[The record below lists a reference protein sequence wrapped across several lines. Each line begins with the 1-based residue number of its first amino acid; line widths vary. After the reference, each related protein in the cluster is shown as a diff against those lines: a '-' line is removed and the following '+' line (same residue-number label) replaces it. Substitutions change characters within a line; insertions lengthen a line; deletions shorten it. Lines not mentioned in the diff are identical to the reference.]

1 VFRAELQQRFRDDEI
16 TITPQ
21 GQVGADITQRVRTG
35 GRECG
40 VILWE
45 CKRTARWDG
54 RWPGKLARDA
64 GKTQANLAVIVSEAL
79 PRDADG
85 SCQLEDGL
93 WVCDYRHA
101 AHLAAGLRQVLINVW
116 RYSAANAARAGGP
129 GAPGLFGAHDLHLAR
144 LAAARRLHATL
155 DAAGM
160 RRQRAW
166 RRYRP
171 PGG

>member
-1 VFRAELQQRFRDDEI
+1 VYREELQQRFRDDEI

-21 GQVGADITQRVRTG
+21 GQAGADITQRVRTG
-35 GRECG
+35 RRECG

-93 WVCDYRHA
+93 SVCDYRA

-116 RYSAANAARAGGP
+116 RYESANAARAGIAGKVYDDITT
-129 GAPGLFGAHDLHLAR
+129 GGF
-144 LAAARRLHATL
+144 AARYT
-155 DAAGM
+155 
-160 RRQRAW
+160 
-166 RRYRP
+166 RP
-171 PGG
+171 PSSTSTPSWAIKSAGG

>member
-1 VFRAELQQRFRDDEI
+1 VFHEELQQRFRDDEI

-21 GQVGADITQRVRTG
+21 GQAGADITQRVRTG

-45 CKRTARWDG
+45 CQRTARWDG

-85 SCQLEDGL
+85 SCQLEEACG
-93 WVCDYRHA
+93 YA
-101 AHLAAGLRQVLINVW
+101 TTATPPTW
-116 RYSAANAARAGGP
+116 RP
-129 GAPGLFGAHDLHLAR
+129 GEGQ
-144 LAAARRLHATL
+144 ATC
-155 DAAGM
+155 
-160 RRQRAW
+160 
-166 RRYRP
+166 
-171 PGG
+171 